1 MSIETITD
9 AEIWVA
15 QYRLTGDMNAL
26 ALDYSADLQS
36 APAFSDTGARRVAGL
51 FDAQAQLEGYYDA
64 ALDAGMF
71 AGVGSQ
77 LPVSAAPHAGDGNRG
92 FLFRGMPGEV
102 KPQGAVGNLYRYSIP
117 ILGSE
122 GKKLVRGSILMDGT
136 KIATANGTAYQL
148 GAVLAAQSL
157 YAALHV
163 STVSGAAPTLDVTI
177 ESDDA
182 QGFATPTTRL
192 TFAQLAVAGY
202 EWKSVA
208 GAITDDWWRAVVTI
222 AGGSPSFRLF
232 ITAGIL

>member
-9 AEIWVA
+9 AEVWVA
-15 QYRLTGDMNAL
+15 QYRLTGNMNAL
-26 ALDYSADLQS
+26 ALDYSAELRS
-36 APAFSDTGARRVAGL
+36 APAFGDTGARRVAGF
-51 FDAQAQLEGYYDA
+51 FDAQAQLEGYYDS

-77 LPVSAAPHAGDGNRG
+77 LPVSAAPHPADGNRA

-102 KPQGAVGNLYRYSIP
+102 RPQGAAGDLYRYSIP

-122 GKKLVRGSILMDGT
+122 GKKLVRGLIMMDAT
-136 KIATANGTAYQL
+136 KTATANGTAYQL
-148 GAVLAAQSL
+148 GTVAAAQSL

-163 STVSGAAPTLDVTI
+163 SAASGAAPTLDVTI
-177 ESDDA
+177 ESDNA
-182 QGFATPTTRL
+182 EAFLSPAVRL
-192 TFAQLAVAGY
+192 TFAQLAAAGY

-222 AGGSPSFRLF
+222 AGGTPSFRLF